1 MAGPCL
7 GADHTKEFLSFEKQ
21 PSLFKGRNQSWFHPL
36 RTPSRPGAA
45 APGPQWRAAGS
56 RWFSSHTIDR
66 PRCTDRQLLGFAIL
80 LASYDVLRTTQGCAL
95 VVTPE
100 SRRPTPYCHPDGAT
114 VGSDWRDLQPG
125 IAAVLEGRALP
136 WRRPHE
142 GISILW
148 ETTFAF
154 QRAKP
159 IVVSPFENPFPTRG
173 RGPWTP
179 WGAAGSRWFL
189 RMPSTGRDAPT
200 ASCSVLGFCWHR
212 VAFWGQG
219 GVLFS
224 LVAGIPGWRS
234 LQSPLRGSV
243 GMTVIW
249 NRRDS
254 GGSGRMAG
262 TRKTPRPRGLAL
274 SVIPSEQSEPRDLH
288 AGIAAAL
295 VERALPC
302 SQKVIR

>member
-1 MAGPCL
+1 MHRPPAARFYHSVGIVWRFENNAGLC
-7 GADHTKEFLSFEKQ
+7 
-21 PSLFKGRNQSWFHPL
+21 
-36 RTPSRPGAA
+36 
-45 APGPQWRAAGS
+45 
-56 RWFSSHTIDR
+56 
-66 PRCTDRQLLGFAIL
+66 PRCHSGI
-80 LASYDVLRTTQGCAL
+80 
-95 VVTPE
+95 
-100 SRRPTPYCHPDGAT
+100 PTAHPVCHPDGAT

-125 IAAVLEGRALP
+125 IAAVLEGRAFP

-142 GISILW
+142 GIFILW
-148 ETTFAF
+148 ETTFSF

-179 WGAAGSRWFL
+179 RGAAGRRWFL

-254 GGSGRMAG
+254 
-262 TRKTPRPRGLAL
+262 
-274 SVIPSEQSEPRDLH
+274 SV
-288 AGIAAAL
+288 AAAAGPCPICHP
-295 VERALPC
+295 ERAARAEGSPC
-302 SQKVIR
+302 WNRCRLGW